1 MNHLIAKNTS
11 MSRTKKTVL
20 IILLAVLLGCICW
33 LIAYHAGVVASKN
46 QMDSLRSW
54 AFSANNLSAGNSGNT
69 IIPQFQKLRQ
79 KNGDAVAW
87 IKIDGTSVNYPV
99 MQTPQDSEYYLH
111 RNFNK
116 QSETRGLPF
125 LDAKSDLKKSKN
137 YLVYGHNMRD
147 GTEFADTIDYLHE
160 DYYHKH
166 PMIHFDTLY
175 GISNYKIISVFRSQ
189 VYRKGDNVFKYYK
202 YPDIE
207 TESDFN
213 TYVDNVKK
221 MSEYSI
227 NESATFGD
235 QLLTL
240 STCYNYVEDGRLV
253 IVAKRV
259 A

>member
-1 MNHLIAKNTS
+1 MNHLIAKNNS

-147 GTEFADTIDYLHE
+147 GTEFADTIDY
-160 DYYHKH
+160 
-166 PMIHFDTLY
+166 MIHFDTLY